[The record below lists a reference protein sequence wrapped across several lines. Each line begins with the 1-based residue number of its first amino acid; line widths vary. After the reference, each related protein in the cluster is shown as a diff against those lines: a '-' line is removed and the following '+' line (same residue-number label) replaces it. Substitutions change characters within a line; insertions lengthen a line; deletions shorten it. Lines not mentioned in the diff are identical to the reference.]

1 MSCCHPP
8 SPPPEPSHEG
18 AGCCPAPGGSS
29 GGKFAFDPVFHGSL
43 AVLAVA
49 GALWLGQVWLG
60 LSIPYI
66 STFAHHTVTI
76 FDKMLWGIALGIVAV
91 GLLHRVPREYVMAL
105 LGRGDSFGGLIRA
118 VVAGLLLDLCSHG
131 ILMIA
136 AKLYERGASFAQIL
150 AFLVASP
157 WNSFSLTLIL
167 IALIGLKWTLLFIAG
182 SAAIAL
188 SAGYGALLLTRA
200 GKIPPNPNR
209 PDFPENFRIWEDLKH
224 RMKQQTACSIG
235 GSCLILSVLTDGW
248 REGRM
253 VLRWIFLGALIAAA
267 IQTFIPDDVFAA
279 WFGPTLLGLG
289 LTLIAA
295 TIIEVCSEG
304 AAPIAADLVTRAAAP
319 GNGFTFLMAGVAT
332 DYTEIMVLRQITG
345 SWKTALFLPL
355 LTVPQTLILGW
366 LMN

>member
-1 MSCCHPP
+1 M
-8 SPPPEPSHEG
+8 
-18 AGCCPAPGGSS
+18 A
-29 GGKFAFDPVFHGSL
+29 L
-43 AVLAVA
+43 AIAA
-49 GALWLGQVWLG
+49 ALWLAQTGLG

-66 STFAHHTVTI
+66 STFAHHTIAI

-91 GLLHRVPREYVMAL
+91 GILHRVPREYVMAL
-105 LGRGDSFGGLIRA
+105 LGRGDSFGGLVRA
-118 VVAGLLLDLCSHG
+118 VLAGLLLDLCSHG
-131 ILMIA
+131 ILMVA

-188 SAGYGALLLTRA
+188 SAGYGALWLARA
-200 GKIPPNPNR
+200 GKIPPNPNQ
-209 PDFPENFRIWEDLKH
+209 PDFPEDFRIWEDLKK
-224 RMKQQTACSIG
+224 RIRQPPACSA
-235 GSCLILSVLTDGW
+235 GSCLILSILADGW

-253 VLRWIFLGALIAAA
+253 TLRWILFGALIAAA
-267 IQTFIPDDVFAA
+267 IQTFVPDDLFAA

-304 AAPIAADLVTRAAAP
+304 AAPIAADLITRAAAP
-319 GNGFTFLMAGVAT
+319 GNAFTFLMAGVAT

-345 SWKTALFLPL
+345 SWKTALWLPI
-355 LTVPQTLILGW
+355 LTVPQTLLLGW

>member
-8 SPPPEPSHEG
+8 SPPPEPPHEG
-18 AGCCPAPGGSS
+18 AACCPASGKSPGGR
-29 GGKFAFDPVFHGSL
+29 FAFDPVFHGSL
-43 AVLAVA
+43 TALAVA

-66 STFAHHTVTI
+66 STFAHHTVAI

-91 GLLHRVPREYVMAL
+91 GILHQVPREYVMAL

-118 VVAGLLLDLCSHG
+118 IVAGLLLDLCSHG
-131 ILMIA
+131 ILMVA

-182 SAAIAL
+182 SVVIAL

-200 GKIPPNPNR
+200 GKIPPNPNKIDL
-209 PDFPENFRIWEDLKH
+209 PDSFKILEDIERRIKESPPGGVCL
-224 RMKQQTACSIG
+224 ALSI
-235 GSCLILSVLTDGW
+235 LADGW

-279 WFGPTLLGLG
+279 WFGPTLIGLG